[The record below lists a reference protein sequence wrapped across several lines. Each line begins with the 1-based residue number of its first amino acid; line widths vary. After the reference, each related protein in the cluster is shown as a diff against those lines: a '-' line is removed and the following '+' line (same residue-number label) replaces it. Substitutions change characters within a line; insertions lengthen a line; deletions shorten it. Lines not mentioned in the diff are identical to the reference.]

1 MFKFAFLKL
10 AAAAVLAVAPPIA
23 VAPVHGQVTQ
33 VDPNDVGEYEPGAQA
48 QDAPPEGSGSSTYDA
63 APEGY
68 EAQEQAA
75 PEPEY
80 QPIEQGGD
88 LGPSPEA
95 GLDQAP
101 IDQNARLTSPSDS
114 LPRDDIFSAA
124 ENVFGRGAEGLAGL
138 IERILK
144 DQGEPVAYIAGQE
157 AGGAFVAGLRYGS
170 GTMRHRTE
178 GDSAVFW
185 TGPTVGF
192 DFGANANKVFVLVYN
207 LRDRKDLY
215 RAFPAAEGH
224 AYAAGGFTASYMR
237 RGDIV
242 LIPVRLGVGLR
253 LGVNAGYMRFS
264 EKTRW
269 LPF

>member
-10 AAAAVLAVAPPIA
+10 AAAAALSLASVAA
-23 VAPVHGQVTQ
+23 HAQVTQ
-33 VDPNDVGEYEPGAQA
+33 VDPNDVGEYEPAAQA
-48 QDAPPEGSGSSTYDA
+48 QAAPPESYDPGA
-63 APEGY
+63 YEPAPEAY
-68 EAQEQAA
+68 QEQAA
-75 PEPEY
+75 PQSESEY
-80 QPIEQGGD
+80 QRIEQSGD
-88 LGPSPEA
+88 LGPAPEQA
-95 GLDQAP
+95 PLDQ
-101 IDQNARLTSPSDS
+101 DARLTSPSDS

-157 AGGAFVAGLRYGS
+157 AGGAFVAGVRYGS

-207 LRDRKDLY
+207 LRDRQDLY
-215 RAFPAAEGH
+215 RAYPAAEGH

-253 LGVNAGYMRFS
+253 LGVNAGYMRYS